1 MPTRLSVLL
10 SILIM
15 LPLALAQS
23 FAGERSMQG
32 SRSIAGERSAQDRI
46 IDKWRGT
53 WEVKA
58 VRRAPKPAQEI
69 TYEETF
75 EWVLDGRFLRSETAR
90 KSDGSRSMVMFWF
103 DAATKTYRWVY
114 FDTAGYAV
122 ELPPPSWNEA
132 KQTMEWESGTFSPTS
147 YSARA
152 TFKDADTIEWRSLW
166 KDWKGTPI
174 LELEGVSRRRK

>member
-1 MPTRLSVLL
+1 
-10 SILIM
+10 
-15 LPLALAQS
+15 
-23 FAGERSMQG
+23 
-32 SRSIAGERSAQDRI
+32 
-46 IDKWRGT
+46 
-53 WEVKA
+53 
-58 VRRAPKPAQEI
+58 
-69 TYEETF
+69 
-75 EWVLDGRFLRSETAR
+75 
-90 KSDGSRSMVMFWF
+90 MVMFWF

-132 KQTMEWESGTFSPTS
+132 AQTMEWKSGTFSPAS

-166 KDWKGTPI
+166 KDWKGTSI

>member
-1 MPTRLSVLL
+1 MPIRLLL
-10 SILIM
+10 PLPILIA
-15 LPLALAQS
+15 LLLATGS
-23 FAGERSMQG
+23 GFPAGRVEPVADKRSPQN
-32 SRSIAGERSAQDRI
+32 RI

-58 VRRAPKPAQEI
+58 VRRAPEPAQEI

-122 ELPPPSWNEA
+122 ELPPPTWNEA
-132 KQTMEWESGTFSPTS
+132 AQTMEWESGTFSPTS

-174 LELEGVSRRRK
+174 LHLEGVSRRRK